1 MGLIFCPI
9 FPMKMIMRPDSASCT
24 ILSSIAHCAPSMT
37 GSSVRFSAMMVCA
50 CQREDGIERLG
61 RDAHGLPVHLGTQ
74 FLRHAAHG
82 LVRHVQTDLGQDA
95 HGCIVNAYA
104 LVVAQYADIRL
115 NLIHGLALLF
125 FLSTS
130 LPDFPAADNGI
141 CSLFAVILCT
151 FARVSETT
159 RQTKKNPHGLHFRRG
174 SSRERRFELEI

>member
-1 MGLIFCPI
+1 MSARAGLLV
-9 FPMKMIMRPDSASCT
+9 KD
-24 ILSSIAHCAPSMT
+24 
-37 GSSVRFSAMMVCA
+37 
-50 CQREDGIERLG
+50 ENLG
-61 RDAHGLPVHLGTQ
+61 GHVARDLTHGLPVHLDTE

-104 LVVAQYADIRL
+104 LVVAQYADIGL
-115 NLIHGLALLF
+115 DLIHGLAFLF

-151 FARVSETT
+151 FTRVPETGS
-159 RQTKKNPHGLHFRRG
+159 QTKKNPRGLHFRRG

>member
-1 MGLIFCPI
+1 MGTAGQAVECGHLGGGDAVAHVLHGALSARAGLLIKDKDLGGLVARNLAHGLARGC
-9 FPMKMIMRPDSASCT
+9 KGV
-24 ILSSIAHCAPSMT
+24 IA
-37 GSSVRFSAMMVCA
+37 CA

-61 RDAHGLPVHLGTQ
+61 RD
-74 FLRHAAHG
+74 AHG

-95 HGCIVNAYA
+95 HGCIVNAYD
-104 LVVAQYADIRL
+104 LVVAQYADIGL
-115 NLIHGLALLF
+115 DLIHGLALLF

-151 FARVSETT
+151 FTRVPETGS
-159 RQTKKNPHGLHFRRG
+159 QTKKNPRGLHFRRG

>member
-1 MGLIFCPI
+1 MSARAGLLIKDKDLGGLVARNLAHGLARGC
-9 FPMKMIMRPDSASCT
+9 KGV
-24 ILSSIAHCAPSMT
+24 IA
-37 GSSVRFSAMMVCA
+37 CA

-82 LVRHVQTDLGQDA
+82 LIGDVQTDLGQDA
-95 HGCIVNAYA
+95 HGCIVNAYD
-104 LVVAQYADIRL
+104 LVVAQYADIGL
-115 NLIHGLALLF
+115 DLIHGLALLF
-125 FLSTS
+125 FLSTG
-130 LPDFPAADNGI
+130 LPDFPASGNGI